1 MKYNHLMQKVLLIND
16 LSCVGKCSLT
26 ASIPLISAYDIE
38 TIPLPT
44 CTLSNQTCFKDYIIK
59 DNSDE
64 LIEFSKLWKKQG
76 ITFDTIYTGF
86 FKDYKQIDY
95 ICDYID
101 ENKSTI
107 FVDPVLGDN
116 GKQFKCFDEKY
127 LYSLRKLVK
136 KADYISPNLTEAC
149 LLTNSNINDNPL
161 EIINKFS
168 NDKVV
173 ITSVKKDNKIGYLLK
188 EKEETMYILYDYVNQ
203 KLHGTGDVFASLLCA
218 NMMKTNNFISSV
230 QTSSKLTNKCIQN
243 TINSDSSYYGLH
255 FESLINIIKDGD

>member
-1 MKYNHLMQKVLLIND
+1 MQKVLLIND

-26 ASIPLISAYDIE
+26 VSIPLISAYNIE

-64 LIEFSKLWKKQG
+64 LIEFSKLWKKQS

-101 ENKSTI
+101 ESKSTI

-127 LYSLRKLVK
+127 LISLRKLVK
-136 KADYISPNLTEAC
+136 KADYIAPNLTEAC
-149 LLTNSNINDNPL
+149 LLTNSDINDNPID
-161 EIINKFS
+161 IIAKFD
-168 NDKVV
+168 NEKVV
-173 ITSVKKDNKIGYLLK
+173 ITSLKKDNKIGYLVK
-188 EKEETMYILYDYVNQ
+188 DKNKIVFILNDYVDYP
-203 KLHGTGDVFASLLCA
+203 LHGTGDVFSSLLCA
-218 NMMKTNNFISSV
+218 NMMKTNDFIESV
-230 QTSSKLTNKCIQN
+230 NIASKLTNKCILN
-243 TINSDSSYYGLH
+243 TINSDCSYYGLNY
-255 FESLINIIKDGD
+255 ESLLSIIKDGN

>member
-1 MKYNHLMQKVLLIND
+1 MQKVLLIND

-26 ASIPLISAYDIE
+26 VSIPLISAYNIE

-59 DNSDE
+59 DNSEE

-95 ICDYID
+95 ICDYAD
-101 ENKSTI
+101 ESKSTI

-116 GKQFKCFDEKY
+116 GKQFNCFDEKY
-127 LYSLRKLVK
+127 LNSLRKLVD

-149 LLTNSNINDNPL
+149 LLTKCNINDDPID
-161 EIINKFS
+161 IINKFK
-168 NDKVV
+168 NKHVV

-188 EKEETMYILYDYVNQ
+188 DKDETMYILYDYVDYE
-203 KLHGTGDVFASLLCA
+203 LHGTGDVFASLLCA

-230 QTSSKLTNKCIQN
+230 QIASKLTNKCIQN
-243 TINSDSSYYGLH
+243 TINSKSSYYGLYY
-255 FESLINIIKDGD
+255 ESLMSIIKDGD